1 MAEGQAS
8 AATNGT
14 GDHHAELD
22 VTKLH
27 ALPSEQQDLY
37 LLTFS
42 SDLSK
47 HVETLSADAATAQQA
62 SVKREVF
69 KIINLSSPTPTRVI
83 RKNIGEALASI
94 LHKGNRKVL
103 FESVSELTGILNSGK
118 EGKDLK
124 IKHAAVYVL
133 GAVVEAA
140 GDSVVGPSTHAATV
154 LLKHLKT
161 ASSHSGFRAAIFR
174 ALGRIL
180 KGIQPS
186 VDETVARDIWKQ
198 ARSHAT
204 SDKSYLVQ
212 IRACWCLEQLFN
224 TTGFFDN
231 SNDYEKLQG
240 VAWKVFESPAP
251 VVRHA
256 AASMLSMAMVKN
268 HSETAAGDGIPRIK
282 KPKKPN
288 KRPSDGD
295 EETPERSESP
305 APVKPAVQLSLTLQ
319 DMLKQLGLRY
329 VIASTSNR
337 GRAGLAV
344 CYTKVL
350 KGLSERTIE
359 TRYGTI
365 ARHLVFDV
373 LCSPIITLSRYRLLI
388 TRSFVRTILE
398 EVVGHQILSE
408 SAQLDAAKYLV
419 NEIIKDYPQALKERP
434 EPPKQALIGSLS
446 ALSSL
451 IASLGLAVSSIAD
464 ICREGLLQVLQHP
477 SYTVQVQAAACFR
490 TFVVASPQNLLPSVT
505 ICMNSVNRELNLL
518 SGERGSPRRCVG
530 FANGLAA
537 LLSTAPYQPLYGSV
551 DVYARILSQATGLLK
566 SAANS
571 ELKISSTQIQVAWIM
586 LGGLMTLGPSFVK
599 IHLSQLLLL
608 WKNAL
613 PKPLGREHLAQRTP
627 LELSYLAHVRECALG
642 CMYAFLQFNSRLLT
656 VDVTKRLAAMLQNTT
671 AFLSSMP
678 SKKMTDDPNQ
688 RLIRALDLHDFD
700 LMVRRRVLSCYAKL
714 ISDNPSGVSE
724 VIQQSNLLPFTLAAF
739 ADPENYAPSSLST
752 SIASA
757 AGSFESIWDVG
768 DNYGFGVSGLI
779 NGFEATPLADHSKS
793 RQQHYWLTKHN
804 ASAQIDDV
812 LRRPICSA
820 IEHDSILLYT
830 VPPIETGVHRADPP
844 ITHVVNAAIRL
855 FAILLPVQAPRV
867 QEGVL
872 EQITTFFSSANL
884 QRDSPRRVAM
894 TVNVTL
900 ALLATLQVA
909 NKETTFSPGDLRAS
923 SVEKSLQELLHVFVL
938 DADQFVRNA
947 AAEALGRLCSS
958 AGTAF
963 TNAEV
968 NTLVDLIVSNREPA
982 ARSGCAVALGCI
994 HAQLGGMAAGL
1005 HLKNIIGILMS
1016 LAADPH
1022 PEVHFW
1028 ALESLSR
1035 VAESA
1040 GLMFSGYVTSTL
1052 GMLAQL
1058 YTSDPHNAESA
1069 SQPFSNSE
1077 LMLPTPAAI
1086 ARCIDSIINVLGPDL
1101 QDMSKARD
1109 LVMKLVDQ
1117 FQAEEEVLVQMESL
1131 RCLDHLSLYAPGHM
1145 DYTAYV
1151 KRLQNDLVSGPLEMR
1166 SMAIDGLHNLMRR
1179 DAEDVIRTANKGL
1192 EDQLWLAYNDMHDE
1206 EVLQGIFRNW
1216 LNQTGLTNTEQ
1227 WIRRCNNVLTKITAR
1242 QAPDPPPK
1250 TPKPKSTGVPE
1261 LQDEEVAGFAVAGN
1275 AGDESA
1281 ISGTSAQQLLR
1292 WQVRTFAMDCV
1303 QELLALVTKDTLARD
1318 ESTAQLALQQHVGDI
1333 VRIAFSAS
1341 TAGVV
1346 SLRVRG
1352 LQIIDHV
1359 LKLFGKTP
1367 DPDFSEATLLEQ
1379 YQAQIGS
1386 ALTPAFAGDSSPELA
1401 AQAVSVCATFLA
1413 TGIVTDVDRM
1423 GRILK
1428 LLISALENFSTDT
1441 DTAQIGE
1448 LRGLGSNALVM
1459 VKMAVF
1465 SAWAELQV
1473 ASAEQTYLVDVV
1485 APHLE
1490 KLTPLWLASLRE
1502 YARLRFEPDASTTMA
1517 GSAALSGS
1525 LDSVY
1530 AALNRDTLL
1539 NFYQAGWL
1547 NFVDAVASLVDQD
1560 AEFVF
1565 DALDGKTEEDNVVK
1579 TNGDKKATDINYRNE
1594 PAAFFFVLFGLAFEA
1609 LAGQS
1614 DDSQK
1619 ARDEKLEI
1627 LHALRKILRPAVS
1640 GNAIYRDVVFS
1651 ETMDLLYRLVL
1662 TEPLD
1667 TQLVIV
1673 EIARNMCLSHPSAR
1687 SGKGQPAE
1695 EENLSEDIEQLFQ
1708 LTRIIVLVLS
1718 GLIPQLSENKARGEL
1733 SVSNPKPILLT

>member
-1 MAEGQAS
+1 MGDT
-8 AATNGT
+8 AAPTNGT
-14 GDHHAELD
+14 TAQSELD
-22 VTKLH
+22 VSKLH

-37 LLTFS
+37 LLNFA

-47 HVETLSADAATAQQA
+47 HVQTLSTDGATAQQA
-62 SVKREVF
+62 YVKREVF
-69 KIINLSSPTPTRVI
+69 KIINLSSPTPTRII
-83 RKNIGEALASI
+83 RKNIGEALAHV
-94 LHKGNRKVL
+94 LRRGDRKVL
-103 FESVSELTGILNSGK
+103 FDSLNELIVILEGGK

-124 IKHAAVYVL
+124 IKHAATYVL

-140 GDSVVGPSTHAATV
+140 GDSAVGPSTRAASI
-154 LLKHLKT
+154 LLKLLKP
-161 ASSHSGFRAAIFR
+161 AANHAGFRASIFR
-174 ALGRIL
+174 ALGRVL
-180 KGIQPS
+180 KGITPS
-186 VDETVARDIWKQ
+186 VDEVVARDIWKQ
-198 ARSHAT
+198 ARSYAA
-204 SDKSYLVQ
+204 SDKSHLVQ
-212 IRACWCLEQLFN
+212 VRACWCLEQLFA
-224 TTGFFDN
+224 TTAFFDN
-231 SNDYEKLQG
+231 SHDYEKLQSL
-240 VAWKVFESPAP
+240 AWKVFESHAP
-251 VVRHA
+251 TVRHG
-256 AASMLSMAMVKN
+256 AASMLSTAMVKN
-268 HSETAAGDGIPRIK
+268 HSEQPAGNSIPRIR
-282 KPKKPN
+282 KPKKASKKGN
-288 KRPSDGD
+288 DGD
-295 EETPERSESP
+295 EEPVDRAESP
-305 APVKPAVQLSLTLQ
+305 VPAKPAIQLSLSLH
-319 DMLKQLGLRY
+319 DMLSQLGIRY
-329 VIASTSNR
+329 VISTTSNR
-337 GRAGLAV
+337 ARAGLAA
-344 CYTKVL
+344 CYIKVL
-350 KGLSERTIE
+350 KSLPDRTIE
-359 TRYGTI
+359 TRYGMI
-365 ARHLVFDV
+365 ARHFLFDI
-373 LCSPIITLSRYRLLI
+373 LSSPTIIMNRYRLLVS
-388 TRSFVRTILE
+388 RRFVKIVLE
-398 EVVGHQILSE
+398 DVVGGQVLSE

-419 NEIIKDYPQALKERP
+419 NEVIKDYPQALKERP
-434 EPPKQALIGSLS
+434 EPPKQALIASLS
-446 ALSSL
+446 ALGSL
-451 IASLGLAVSSIAD
+451 IKSLGLAIATAAEL
-464 ICREGLLQVLQHP
+464 CREGLLQVLQHP

-518 SGERGSPRRCVG
+518 SGEQRSPRRCVG

-551 DVYARILSQATGLLK
+551 DVYARILSQATNLLK
-566 SAANS
+566 SAAKS
-571 ELKISSTQIQVAWIM
+571 ELRISGTQIQVAWIM

-613 PKPLGREHLAQRTP
+613 PKPLGKDQSTQRSL

-671 AFLSSMP
+671 SFLNSLP
-678 SKKMTDDPNQ
+678 VKKAIEDPAQ

-724 VIQQSNLLPFTLAAF
+724 VVQQSSLLPFTLASF

-768 DNYGFGVSGLI
+768 DNYGFGVCGLI
-779 NGFEATPLADHSKS
+779 NGFEATPLAEHLKS
-793 RQQHYWLTKHN
+793 RHHEYWLTRR
-804 ASAQIDDV
+804 SATARIDAV

-830 VPPIETGVHRADPP
+830 VPPIETGQDPADPP

-867 QEGVL
+867 QEGVM
-872 EQITTFFSSANL
+872 EQITTFFAAGSL

-894 TVNVTL
+894 TVNVAL

-909 NKETTFSPGDLRAS
+909 NRETSFSPGDLRAS
-923 SVEKSLQELLHVFVL
+923 SVEKSLQDLLHVFVV
-938 DADQFVRNA
+938 DPDQYIRNV

-968 NTLVDLIVSNREPA
+968 NTLVELIVSNREPA
-982 ARSGCAVALGCI
+982 ARSGCGVALGCI

-1028 ALESLSR
+1028 AIESLSR

-1040 GLMFSGYVTSTL
+1040 GLMFSGYITSSL

-1058 YTSDPHNAESA
+1058 YTSDPHNTETA
-1069 SQPFSNSE
+1069 SHAASNSE
-1077 LMLPTPAAI
+1077 LVLPTPAVI

-1101 QDMSKARD
+1101 QDMTKARD

-1117 FQAEEEVLVQMESL
+1117 FQVEEEELVQMESL
-1131 RCLDHLSLYAPGHM
+1131 RCLDHLSLYAPGYM
-1145 DYTAYV
+1145 EYAMYV
-1151 KRLQNDLVSGPLEMR
+1151 RRLQDDLVTGSLELR
-1166 SMAIDGLHNLMRR
+1166 SRAIDNLHNLMRR
-1179 DAEDVIRTANKGL
+1179 DAEDVVKTANKGL
-1192 EDQLWLAYNDMHDE
+1192 EAQLWLAYNDMHDE
-1206 EVLQGIFRNW
+1206 EVLQSIFRNW
-1216 LNQTGLTNTEQ
+1216 LNQTGLTHTED
-1227 WIRRCNNVLTKITAR
+1227 WIRRCNDVLTKITAR
-1242 QAPDPPPK
+1242 QTAEPPPK
-1250 TPKPKSTGVPE
+1250 TAAPKSTAVPE

-1281 ISGTSAQQLLR
+1281 VVGNVTQQLLR
-1292 WQVRTFAMDCV
+1292 WQVRTFAMDCM
-1303 QELLALVTKDTLARD
+1303 QDLLALVTKDALARD
-1318 ESTAQLALQQHVGDI
+1318 ESVAQLKLQQHVGDI

-1341 TAGVV
+1341 TAGVL
-1346 SLRVRG
+1346 SLRLRG

-1401 AQAVSVCATFLA
+1401 AQAVAVCATFLA

-1428 LLISALENFSTDT
+1428 LLVAALESFSTES
-1441 DTAQIGE
+1441 DTAQIGD
-1448 LRGLGSNALVM
+1448 LKSLGSNALVM

-1473 ASAEQTYLVDVV
+1473 ASSEQVYLVDVV
-1485 APHLE
+1485 GPHLE
-1490 KLTPLWLASLRE
+1490 MLTPLWLASLRE

-1517 GSAALSGS
+1517 PSAATDGS
-1525 LDSVY
+1525 LDTVY
-1530 AALNRDTLL
+1530 AALSRETLL
-1539 NFYQAGWL
+1539 KFYQAGWL
-1547 NFVDAVASLVDQD
+1547 KFVDAVASLVDQD

-1565 DALDGKTEEDNVVK
+1565 DALDGRTEEDGEVK
-1579 TNGDKKATDINYRNE
+1579 TNGDGKLTDINYRNE

-1609 LAGQS
+1609 LASRS
-1614 DDSQK
+1614 DDSRK
-1619 ARDEKLEI
+1619 AREEKLAI
-1627 LHALRKILRPAVS
+1627 LHALRKILRPAVA
-1640 GNAIYRDVVFS
+1640 GNAIYRDVVFTES
-1651 ETMDLLYRLVL
+1651 VDLLIRLVL

-1667 TQLVIV
+1667 VQLVIV

-1687 SGKGQPAE
+1687 LGKLRPDE
-1695 EENLSEDIEQLFQ
+1695 EEKLTEDIDQLFQ
-1708 LTRIIVLVLS
+1708 LTRIVVLVLA
-1718 GLIPQLSENKARGEL
+1718 GLIPQLSENKAAGKSMPRQ
-1733 SVSNPKPILLT
+1733 